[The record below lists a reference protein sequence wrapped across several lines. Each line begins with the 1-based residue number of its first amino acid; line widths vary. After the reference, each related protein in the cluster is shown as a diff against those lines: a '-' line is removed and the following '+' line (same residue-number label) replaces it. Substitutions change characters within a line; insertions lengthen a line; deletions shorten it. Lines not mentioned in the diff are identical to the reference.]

1 VTFSGEKMRARI
13 VCRISRLADP
23 RDNVPY
29 VPDILQL
36 FLGLLILLSVLII
49 KLNLSRR

>member
-1 VTFSGEKMRARI
+1 MRTRT

-23 RDNVPY
+23 CDNAPY
-29 VPDILQL
+29 VPDTLQL
-36 FLGLLILLSVLII
+36 FLGLLILLSVLTI